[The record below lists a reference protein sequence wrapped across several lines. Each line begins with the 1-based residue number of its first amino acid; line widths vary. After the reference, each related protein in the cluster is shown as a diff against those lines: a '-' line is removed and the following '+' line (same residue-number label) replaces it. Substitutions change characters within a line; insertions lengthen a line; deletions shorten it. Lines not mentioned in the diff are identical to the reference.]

1 MEVMAGSTA
10 STYATSAHL
19 EVDAMT
25 SGASFSLFN
34 CPRIATI
41 EQAGKFALT
50 LRVARIGGLLRI
62 AVLISRG
69 IHRAEYA
76 QWHRQIGAFELRQH
90 KRQAALAG
98 RFVMHQQIR
107 FGNAV
112 LAQRHR

>member
-62 AVLISRG
+62 AVLIGR
-69 IHRAEYA
+69 RYDCAKNA
-76 QWHRQIGAFELRQH
+76 QRHRQIGAFKLRQR
-90 KRQAALAG
+90 KRQTAVAG
-98 RFVMHQQIR
+98 RFVM
-107 FGNAV
+107 
-112 LAQRHR
+112 